1 MVKNRKVKLLLE
13 KIIKELEDLKA
24 FEIQSLNIK
33 NRSALADFI
42 IIASGNS
49 SRHVNSIVTNLIKN
63 NKNKILSSEGLG
75 KTDWVIVD
83 FGDII
88 VNVFKP
94 ETRKYYSIEK
104 IWTDNE
110 LKDEKISFGQI

>member
-1 MVKNRKVKLLLE
+1 MVKNRKVKLFLE

-110 LKDEKISFGQI
+110 LKDEKISFG

>member
-83 FGDII
+83 FGDVI

-104 IWTDNE
+104 IWSDNE

>member
-1 MVKNRKVKLLLE
+1 MVKNRRVKILLE

-94 ETRKYYSIEK
+94 ETRKYYSLEK

-110 LKDEKISFGQI
+110 LKDEKISFG

>member
-1 MVKNRKVKLLLE
+1 MVKNRRVKLLLD

>member
-1 MVKNRKVKLLLE
+1 MVKNRRVKILLE

-94 ETRKYYSIEK
+94 ETRKYYSLEK

>member
-104 IWTDNE
+104 IWSDNE

>member
-83 FGDII
+83 FGDFI

-104 IWTDNE
+104 IWSDNE
-110 LKDEKISFGQI
+110 LKDEKISFG

>member
-63 NKNKILSSEGLG
+63 NKNKVLSSEGLG

-94 ETRKYYSIEK
+94 ETRKYYSLEK
-104 IWTDNE
+104 IWSDNE
-110 LKDEKISFGQI
+110 LKDEKISFG

>member
-1 MVKNRKVKLLLE
+1 MVKNRRVKILLE

>member
-1 MVKNRKVKLLLE
+1 MVKNRRVKLLLE

-110 LKDEKISFGQI
+110 LKDEKISFG

>member
-1 MVKNRKVKLLLE
+1 MVKNRRVKLLLE

-42 IIASGNS
+42 IVASGSS
-49 SRHVNSIVTNLIKN
+49 SRHINSIVTNLIKS
-63 NKNKILSSEGLG
+63 NKKKVLSSEGLG
-75 KTDWVIVD
+75 NTDWVIVD

-94 ETRKYYSIEK
+94 EARKYYSIEK
-104 IWTDNE
+104 IWSDNE
-110 LKDEKISFGQI
+110 LKDEKSSFG

>member
-1 MVKNRKVKLLLE
+1 MVKNRRVKLLLE

-49 SRHVNSIVTNLIKN
+49 SRHVNSIVTNLIKH

-88 VNVFKP
+88 VNVFNP

-104 IWTDNE
+104 SWTDNE
-110 LKDEKISFGQI
+110 LKDEKISFG

>member
-24 FEIQSLNIK
+24 FEIQSLNFK
-33 NRSALADFI
+33 NRSALSDFI
-42 IIASGNS
+42 IIASGTS

-63 NKNKILSSEGLG
+63 NKNKIVSSEGVG

-110 LKDEKISFGQI
+110 LKDEKISFG

>member
-1 MVKNRKVKLLLE
+1 MVKNRRVKLLLE

-104 IWTDNE
+104 IWSDNE
-110 LKDEKISFGQI
+110 LKDEKISFGQT

>member
-1 MVKNRKVKLLLE
+1 MVKNRKVKLFLE

-33 NRSALADFI
+33 NRSARADFI

-110 LKDEKISFGQI
+110 LKDEKISFG

>member
-1 MVKNRKVKLLLE
+1 MAKNRRVKTLLE
-13 KIIKELEDLKA
+13 KIIKELESLKA
-24 FEIQSLNIK
+24 FQIQSLDIK

-42 IIASGNS
+42 IIASGSS
-49 SRHVNSIVTNLIKN
+49 SRHINAIVTNLIKN
-63 NKNKILSSEGLG
+63 NKKRVLSSEGLG
-75 KTDWVIVD
+75 NTDWVIVD

-104 IWTDNE
+104 IWSDNE
-110 LKDEKISFGQI
+110 LKDEKISFG

>member
-1 MVKNRKVKLLLE
+1 MVKNRRVKLLLE
-13 KIIKELEDLKA
+13 KIIKELEDIKA

-83 FGDII
+83 FGDVI

>member
-1 MVKNRKVKLLLE
+1 MVNNRKVKLLLD
-13 KIIKELEDLKA
+13 KILRELENLKA

-94 ETRKYYSIEK
+94 ETRKYYSLEK

>member
-63 NKNKILSSEGLG
+63 NKNKILSFEGLG

-110 LKDEKISFGQI
+110 LKDEKISFG

>member
-1 MVKNRKVKLLLE
+1 MVKNRKVKLFLE

-24 FEIQSLNIK
+24 FEIKSLNIK

-110 LKDEKISFGQI
+110 LKDEKISFG

>member
-1 MVKNRKVKLLLE
+1 MVKNRRVKLLLD

-110 LKDEKISFGQI
+110 LKDEKISFG

>member
-1 MVKNRKVKLLLE
+1 MVNNRKVKLLLE
-13 KIIKELEDLKA
+13 KIFRELESLKA

-42 IIASGNS
+42 IIASGSS

-63 NKNKILSSEGLG
+63 NKKRVLSSEGLG
-75 KTDWVIVD
+75 NTDWVIVD

-104 IWTDNE
+104 IWSDNE
-110 LKDEKISFGQI
+110 LKDEKISFG

>member
-24 FEIQSLNIK
+24 FEIKSLNIK

-110 LKDEKISFGQI
+110 LKDEKISFG

>member
-1 MVKNRKVKLLLE
+1 MVKNRRVTLLLE

>member
-1 MVKNRKVKLLLE
+1 MVKPHSVKILLK
-13 KIIKELEDLKA
+13 KILKELENLKA
-24 FEIQSLNIK
+24 VDIQLLDIK

-42 IIASGNS
+42 VIASGNS

-63 NKNKILSSEGLG
+63 NKKKVLSFEGLG

-94 ETRKYYSIEK
+94 ESRKYYSIEK
-104 IWTDNE
+104 IWSDNE
-110 LKDEKISFGQI
+110 LRDEKVSFG